1 MMKKMKNKVVFAFAI
16 IISFMIVNV
25 YAYEN
30 KTYING
36 YGVELTQKEYE
47 FVNDYYGFD
56 YFENMTQEDYN
67 WISVL
72 DINNNDIDINV
83 IYDNDEVNVENL
95 LLLGNVSIN
104 GTSHTTSS
112 KKLVI
117 AKSCSSV
124 KCTILTNLT
133 WLKNPSVRSYD
144 VIGARF
150 DGTSLYTN
158 TISTKVSSSSGTSY
172 YSYNQFLSNGFG
184 TSVKLPSGSTNI
196 IVEQSFSVNLGGS
209 IYASYQHATSNIS
222 LSTSKKYVIDQ
233 YGLGSVF
240 NFYGSA
246 LGVYDGMA
254 GVNI

>member
-1 MMKKMKNKVVFAFAI
+1 MMKKMKNKIVIAFAI
-16 IISFMIVNV
+16 IISFMIMNV

-30 KTYING
+30 KTYINDN
-36 YGVELTQKEYE
+36 GVELTQKEYE
-47 FVNDYYGFD
+47 FVNNFYGFD
-56 YFENMTQEDYN
+56 YFENMTQEDYD

-72 DINNNDIDINV
+72 DINNNDVIINT
-83 IYDNDEVNVENL
+83 IYDDELNVGNL
-95 LLLGNVSIN
+95 LSFGNVSIN

-117 AKSCSSV
+117 AKSCNSF
-124 KCTILTNLT
+124 KCTILTSLKWLT
-133 WLKNPSVRSYD
+133 NPTIRSYD

-150 DGTSLYTN
+150 DGTSLYNN

-196 IVEQSFSVNLGGS
+196 IVEQSYSVNLGGS
-209 IYASYQHATSNIS
+209 IYESYQHATSNVS
-222 LSTSKKYVIDQ
+222 LSTSKKFVISSF
-233 YGLGSVF
+233 GLGGVF
-240 NFYGSA
+240 EFYGSA
-246 LGVYDGMA
+246 LDVYDGMA